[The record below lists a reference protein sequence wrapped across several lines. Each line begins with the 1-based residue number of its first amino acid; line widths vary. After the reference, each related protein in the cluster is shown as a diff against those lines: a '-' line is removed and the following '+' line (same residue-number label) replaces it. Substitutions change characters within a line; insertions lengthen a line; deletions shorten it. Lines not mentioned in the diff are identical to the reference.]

1 MTIPAMG
8 SAVTGLDSEQT
19 AMDVIGNNI
28 ANASTTGFK
37 ASETSFQEA
46 FAQMLQGASAPTG
59 TMGGTNPMQVGAG
72 TQVGSINQLFTQG
85 TLDNTGVNTNLAI
98 QGNSF
103 FVVDNGQQQLYTRDG
118 DFQFDAQ
125 GNLVMSGSGYIVQ
138 GIMANAAGNLTAATS
153 LTNITIPPNMQSPA
167 KATTA
172 AVLSGNLDEAAAAG
186 TTYEMGITAY
196 DSTGAP
202 QALQLTFTNTA
213 PNTWTWAASVGGTP
227 PTGTITS
234 GGTGT
239 VTFNGNGSLASFTGG
254 APLVITPTGGGT
266 PISMTLNAGTVNGIT
281 GLTGFAETSNAA
293 VASQDGY
300 QAGTLSSVSINSDG
314 VLVGSFSN
322 GQTQDLAQVGLAR
335 FSNPSGLQDTSDN
348 TFGQSANSGQATIGF
363 AGTSDPSSITAGALE
378 NSNVD
383 LSTEFSNM
391 IVAERAYQ
399 ADAEVVTTA
408 GQMLS
413 TLVNLPTQA

>member
-1 MTIPAMG
+1 MTIPALS
-8 SAVTGLDSEQT
+8 SAVSGLDSEET

-28 ANASTTGFK
+28 SNSSTTGYK
-37 ASETSFQEA
+37 ASEVSFQEA
-46 FAQMLQGASAPTG
+46 FSQMLQGASAPTG
-59 TMGGTNPMQVGAG
+59 AMGGTDPLQVGGG
-72 TQVGSINQLFTQG
+72 TQVGSIDQLFTQG
-85 TLDNTGVNTNLAI
+85 TLQNTGVNTNLAI

-118 DFQFDAQ
+118 DFEFDAS
-125 GNLVMSGSGYIVQ
+125 GDLVMAGSGYIVQ
-138 GIMANAAGNLTAATS
+138 GIMADAAGNLSAAGS
-153 LTNITIPPNMQSPA
+153 LTNITIPQNMQSPA
-167 KATTA
+167 KATSA
-172 AVLSGNLDEAAAAG
+172 ATLSGNLDSAAAVG

-213 PNTWTWAASVGGTP
+213 PGTWTWAASVGGTP
-227 PTGTITS
+227 PTATVTS

-239 VTFNGNGSLASFTGG
+239 ATFNSDGSLASFTGG
-254 APLVITPTGGGT
+254 APLVLTPTDGGAA
-266 PISMTLNAGTVNGIT
+266 MDVTLNAGTVNSLT
-281 GLTGFAETSNAA
+281 GLTGFAESSNAA
-293 VASQDGY
+293 VASQNGY
-300 QAGTLSSVSINSDG
+300 AAGTLSSVSINSDG
-314 VLVGSFSN
+314 VIVGSFSN
-322 GQTQDLAQVGLAR
+322 GQTQNLAQVGLAS
-335 FSNPSGLQDTSDN
+335 FSNPGGLEDTSDN
-348 TFGQSANSGQATIGF
+348 TFAQSANSGQATIGF

-408 GQMLS
+408 NTMLQTVVS
-413 TLVNLPTQA
+413 LPSQS